1 MKRYDL
7 YITFIFLVKLIFLF
21 LAITHLYFTIKH
33 KTDSEMDKK
42 VLYWKEKIEFIFIIL
57 MSCLLIYLFNPRSN
71 RVVLIDNETKVL
83 LFLFGIIVLIT
94 AKWNIFI
101 KENQIFKYFQSIV

>member
-21 LAITHLYFTIKH
+21 LAVTHLYFTIKH

-42 VLYWKEKIEFIFIIL
+42 GMIISL
-57 MSCLLIYLFNPRSN
+57 KR
-71 RVVLIDNETKVL
+71 E
-83 LFLFGIIVLIT
+83 
-94 AKWNIFI
+94 
-101 KENQIFKYFQSIV
+101 